1 MAQFIYDNLISLP
14 AGLEPFI
21 RIVLPATAL
30 PAGVPALVL
39 PVLSA
44 VERSE
49 VEGPALS
56 AVVRSEVEGIRTKN
70 PSRSSRFHLFFLGR
84 SFEMVKKIAK
94 RSMPKMKRG
103 MWKIA
108 LITNQ
113 DLTPYP

>member
-49 VEGPALS
+49 VE
-56 AVVRSEVEGIRTKN
+56 VIRTKN
-70 PSRSSRFHLFFLGR
+70 PLACRGEAEGEDGRSSPAG
-84 SFEMVKKIAK
+84 S
-94 RSMPKMKRG
+94 
-103 MWKIA
+103 
-108 LITNQ
+108 
-113 DLTPYP
+113 

>member
-49 VEGPALS
+49 VEGPVLS

-70 PSRSSRFHLFFLGR
+70 PSRSSRLRGSIFFKGSRDIRGL
-84 SFEMVKKIAK
+84 EENVKKRIGK
-94 RSMPKMKRG
+94 VLNRYVENR
-103 MWKIA
+103 
-108 LITNQ
+108 LNH
-113 DLTPYP
+113 